1 MKKIL
6 PFVLF
11 WIVDSLFIY
20 IASIVFPLAFVLG
33 NFRFSIFAAIV
44 WAGLWI
50 AVLGWLANWLV
61 EKSKMKL
68 NGFWQMFIFYWFANS
83 AAIWIT
89 AHLATVTGFGIASF
103 VWAIGLGLVLV
114 LVQSA
119 IMKLGK
125 FKM

>member
-6 PFVLF
+6 PIILF
-11 WIVDSLFIY
+11 WIFNSLFLY
-20 IASIVFPLAFVLG
+20 IAAVVYPLSFVLG
-33 NFRFSIFAAIV
+33 NFRFSMFAATV

-50 AVLGWLANWLV
+50 TVLTWLAGWLV
-61 EKSKMKL
+61 VKTKMKL
-68 NGFWQMFIFYWFANS
+68 AGFWQMFIFYWFAN
-83 AAIWIT
+83 AAAVWIT
-89 AHLATVTGFGIASF
+89 ARLATVTGFGIASF

-114 LVQSA
+114 LVQFA